1 MLDRLAAAG
10 AGGESLANEVDQLRS
25 QVRFSLFFSMPV
37 LFLFRFRSLFLSLS
51 FSFSLREGFG
61 FSQCAHAEMEHL
73 GLIWGGGG
81 ERRNGALRRKGVLLS
96 RLLSVTSVFSF
107 FLPIDSTSRAPPPP
121 PEKQNQKKP
130 HTQKKKKKTKT
141 KHNKNKPNPQK
152 NKK

>member
-37 LFLFRFRSLFLSLS
+37 LFLFRLRFRSLFLSLS
-51 FSFSLREGFG
+51 FTFSLREGFG

-81 ERRNGALRRKGVLLS
+81 GKEKRSSEEEGRAALAPSLRHVGFFFFSPNRFDVALPPPLLS
-96 RLLSVTSVFSF
+96 SNANLTLDR
-107 FLPIDSTSRAPPPP
+107 
-121 PEKQNQKKP
+121 
-130 HTQKKKKKTKT
+130 
-141 KHNKNKPNPQK
+141 
-152 NKK
+152 